1 MLLSVPGLCL
11 SVSTWT
17 CFPHFPAALFV
28 RFLRTKCRPMVL
40 THFTLN
46 EITLRRCYYT
56 KSDMPMRSL
65 KELSPTVLTP
75 LRSLKALSPTV
86 LTPLRSLK
94 VLSPT
99 VLTPWR
105 SLKMLSPILLTP
117 LRSLEVLSFI
127 ETTPTKSLNVLSL
140 TAPTSTIVLKG
151 ALC

>member
-1 MLLSVPGLCL
+1 MEPSSLGRPLHTSEVIGNDVVGCRLTYADTSLMLLSVPGLCL

-40 THFTLN
+40 THCTLN

-75 LRSLKALSPTV
+75 LRSLKVLSPTV

-94 VLSPT
+94 MLSPT

-105 SLKMLSPILLTP
+105 SLKVLPPTVLTP
-117 LRSLEVLSFI
+117 WRF
-127 ETTPTKSLNVLSL
+127 
-140 TAPTSTIVLKG
+140 
-151 ALC
+151 